1 MLFNSWQYA
10 VFLPVVFLV
19 YYAVPK
25 RYRPYILLA
34 AGFVYY
40 AFAGV
45 RFTLLLACSAAV
57 SWYAAMQIEKK
68 QNPRLW
74 LYTALLINLG
84 ILFVFKYFNFF
95 ISTFASVFHAEVH
108 TLQLILPAG
117 ISFYTFSSVSYVI
130 DVYREKM
137 PAEHSLLYYAL
148 YAAYF
153 PKLLAGPI
161 ERADSLLKQFHEDRE
176 FDYDRALYGT
186 RLIVW
191 GLFKKMVIADTLAKY
206 VSQVYGS
213 LSRSS
218 GGTLLAAAVF
228 YSIQIYC
235 DFSGYSDTA
244 IGTSELFGYHLREN
258 FCRPYFASSLQDFWR
273 RWHISLS
280 TWFRDYVY
288 IPLGGSRCAA
298 WKRDL
303 NLIITFLCSGLWH
316 GASWTF
322 VFWGL
327 VHGLGQVLENHLI
340 PRRKKKLPARLLGM
354 LAVFVFTTIAWIFF
368 RADTIADAG
377 YIISHMFNG
386 ITHPASY
393 VRTAYNELGIDGF
406 TLLCIFTGVLVLI
419 IVDSVSEKYDVLSR
433 MKDWHPAVRWIVCV
447 FFVLL
452 MILILPVRSSNEFL
466 YFRF

>member
-10 VFLPVVFLV
+10 VFLPIVFLIF
-19 YYAVPK
+19 YAVPK
-25 RYRPYILLA
+25 RYRPHVLLI

-40 AFAGV
+40 AFAGAA
-45 RFTLLLACSAAV
+45 FTLLLACSAAV
-57 SWYAAMQIEKK
+57 SWYASLQIEDKHS
-68 QNPRLW
+68 PRMW

-95 ISTFASVFHAEVH
+95 ISTFASLFHAEIS
-108 TLQLILPAG
+108 TLRLILPAG

-130 DVYREKM
+130 DVYKEKI
-137 PAEHSLLYYAL
+137 PAERSLLYYAL

-161 ERADSLLKQFHEDRE
+161 ERAGHLLKQFHEEQE
-176 FDYDRALYGT
+176 FDYDRAVYGV

-213 LSRSS
+213 LAHCS

-244 IGTSELFGYHLREN
+244 IGTSELFGYHLAEN
-258 FCRPYFASSLQDFWR
+258 FRRPYLASSLQEFWR

-288 IPLGGSRCAA
+288 IPLGGSRCAP

-322 VFWGL
+322 VLWGL
-327 VHGLGQVLENHLI
+327 IHGLGQVLENHLI
-340 PRRKKKLPARLLGM
+340 PKKRKKPVAKLLGM
-354 LAVFVFTTIAWIFF
+354 IAVFVFTTIAWIFF
-368 RADTIADAG
+368 RADTVADAG
-377 YIISHMFNG
+377 YIITHLFQG
-386 ITHPASY
+386 IAHPASY
-393 VRTAYNELGIDGF
+393 VRTAYNELAIDGF
-406 TLLCIFTGVLVLI
+406 TILCIFAGMLVLI
-419 IVDSVSEKYDVLSR
+419 IVDFISEKYDLLSR
-433 MKDWHPAVRWIVCV
+433 MKHWHPAVRWMVSV
-447 FFVLL
+447 LFVLL
-452 MILILPVRSSNEFL
+452 MILIMPVRSSNEFL

>member
-10 VFLPVVFLV
+10 VFLPIAFLA
-19 YYAVPK
+19 YYAVPR
-25 RYRPYILLA
+25 RYRPYILLT

-45 RFTLLLACSAAV
+45 RFTLLLACSAMV
-57 SWYAAMQIEKK
+57 SWYAALQIERK
-68 QNPRLW
+68 NRPRFW
-74 LYTALLINLG
+74 LYAALLINFG
-84 ILFVFKYFNFF
+84 ILFIFKYFNFF
-95 ISTFASVFHAEVH
+95 ISAFAAFFRAEAS
-108 TLQLILPAG
+108 TLRLILPAG
-117 ISFYTFSSVSYVI
+117 ISFYTFSSVSYTI
-130 DVYREKM
+130 DVYREKI
-137 PAEHSLLYYAL
+137 PAERSLLYYTL
-148 YAAYF
+148 YATYF

-161 ERADSLLKQFHEDRE
+161 ERAGNLLKQFHEEQE
-176 FDYDRALYGT
+176 FDYDRAMYGM

-213 LSRSS
+213 LSRCS

-244 IGTSELFGYHLREN
+244 IGTSELFGIRLSEN
-258 FCRPYFASSLQDFWR
+258 FRRPYLASSLQGFWR

-322 VFWGL
+322 VLWGL
-327 VHGLGQVLENHLI
+327 IHGAGQVIENHLF
-340 PRRKKKLPARLLGM
+340 PRERKSIFAKLLGM
-354 LAVFVFTTIAWIFF
+354 IAVFAFTTIAWIFF

-377 YIISHMFNG
+377 YIITHLFQG
-386 ITHPASY
+386 IAHPASY
-393 VRTAYNELGIDGF
+393 IRTAYNELGIDGF
-406 TLLCIFTGVLVLI
+406 TILCVFAGVLVLI
-419 IVDSVSEKYDVLSR
+419 IVDFISEKYDILSR
-433 MKDWHPAVRWIVCV
+433 MKNWHPAVRWTVSV
-447 FFVLL
+447 LFVLL
-452 MILILPVRSSNEFL
+452 MILIMPVRSSNEFL